1 MSTPH
6 PVDVHV
12 GRRLRLKRTILGLSQ
27 ESVGKEIGVTF
38 QQIQKYERGINRM
51 GASRLFDFAKALGV
65 PVSYFFEGYGDYAMD
80 EVSAYA
86 LGEPT
91 AANYEHEKVNN
102 RETLEVMRAYYRIK
116 SPAVRKRIID
126 LIKAMAE
133 DNDDSKS
140 EPKAPKASAAA
151 ATPIDGHAKK
161 ATV

>member
-6 PVDVHV
+6 PVDIHV
-12 GRRLRLKRTILGLSQ
+12 GRRLRLKRTILGMSQ
-27 ESVGKEIGVTF
+27 EAVGKEIGVTF

-86 LGEPT
+86 LGEPQ
-91 AANYEHEKVNN
+91 AGSYEHEKVNS

-116 SPAVRKRIID
+116 SPALRKRIIE
-126 LIKAMAE
+126 LIKAMAAE
-133 DNDDSKS
+133 DNSGNAGD
-140 EPKAPKASAAA
+140 E
-151 ATPIDGHAKK
+151 KK
-161 ATV
+161 PATVA

>member
-51 GASRLFDFAKALGV
+51 GASRLFDFAKTLGV
-65 PVSYFFEGYGDYAMD
+65 PIQYFFEGYGDYAMD

-86 LGEPT
+86 LGEQPSGS
-91 AANYEHEKVNN
+91 YEHEKVNN

-116 SPAVRKRIID
+116 SPALRKRIID
-126 LIKAMAE
+126 LIKAMADE
-133 DNDDSKS
+133 NADDKN
-140 EPKAPKASAAA
+140 E
-151 ATPIDGHAKK
+151 KK
-161 ATV
+161 VIA